1 MGTSFNFE
9 GLYVLDLANNHQGDI
24 SHGKRI
30 VREVGEVVR
39 KHAVRAALKF
49 QFRDIDTFIHASH
62 IEKSENKHISR
73 FQSTRLSMSDYGEL
87 AGDVRSS
94 GMITMST
101 PFDET
106 SVDAIEELEIEL
118 IKVAS
123 CSANDWPLLE
133 KISMCNKPVVVST
146 GGLRTRQIDN
156 IVSFLQHRRVH
167 FALMHCVAVY
177 PTPPGLL
184 ALSQIQTL
192 RDRYPDFTI
201 GFSTHEQPSDMRPVL
216 VAVAKGAQL
225 LERHVGIATDSYRL
239 NAYSSEPEVLDKWI
253 ESSCVARE
261 MCGSEERGDSSKEE
275 TESLK
280 SLARGIYVQRPVK
293 AGAELTPDDVCFAMP
308 LEDGQLAAS
317 DWRASWRKPL
327 RAKVDMEKDAPLLWC
342 RAQVPSEPERQV
354 FLTAIHTIKG
364 MLNEARIALPTEF
377 RLEFSHHRGVSEF
390 PTVGATIIECINRSY
405 CKKLIIQFPGQ
416 THPAHYHKRKDE
428 TFHVLFGKLEMEI
441 EERRRQLDAGDLQII
456 QQGVWHEFWTESG
469 VIFEEISTTSYAND
483 SFYEDKEINEMPRET
498 RKTVVENWGRYQV

>member
-1 MGTSFNFE
+1 MGKSFSFE

-24 SHGKRI
+24 AHGQRI

-49 QFRDIDTFIHASH
+49 QFRDLDTFIHTDH

-73 FQSTRLSMSDYGEL
+73 FQSTRLSMDDYGEL

-101 PFDET
+101 PFDEA

-133 KISMCNKPVVVST
+133 RVLTCNKPVVVST
-146 GGLRTRQIDN
+146 GGLQMSQIDN

-177 PTPPGLL
+177 PTPPDLL
-184 ALSQIQTL
+184 ALNQIQAL
-192 RDRYPDFTI
+192 RERYPDFVV
-201 GFSTHEQPSDMRPVL
+201 GFSTHEQPDDTRPVL
-216 VAVAKGAQL
+216 VAVAKGAQM
-225 LERHVGIATDSYRL
+225 LERHVGIATDSYPL
-239 NAYSSEPEVLDKWI
+239 NAYSSEPGVLCKWI

-261 MCGSEERGDSSKEE
+261 MCGPLERSGAVKEE
-275 TESLK
+275 MESLRA
-280 SLARGIYVQRPVK
+280 LARGIYVQRQVE
-293 AGAELTPDDVCFAMP
+293 AGAELTPDDVYFAMP

-317 DWRASWRKPL
+317 DWRSSWRKPL
-327 RAKVDMEKDAPLLWC
+327 RAKANLGKDAPLLWDDTE
-342 RAQVPSEPERQV
+342 VPSEPDRHI

-377 RLEFSHHRGVSEF
+377 RLEFSHHHGVPAFSRI
-390 PTVGATIIECINRSY
+390 GATIIDCVNRDY

-416 THPAHYHKRKDE
+416 SHPAHYHKRKDE

-441 EERRRQLDAGDLQII
+441 EGRRRQLDAGDLQII

-469 VIFEEISTTSYAND
+469 VIFEEISTTSYADD
-483 SFYEDKEINEMPRET
+483 SFYEDKEINEMPRDA